1 VTDEHGPADDDQHDE
16 DDHFE
21 EEDVKDAEERVR
33 QPLAE
38 FLSEQVKA
46 VTAKLQP
53 IDMGWMTQHNAR
65 VQEILKPTLQ
75 ALSSL
80 KFYPTVVASPKFV
93 NVQLPVFE
101 FPEIGDFQ
109 AKISDVFKDLDL
121 QGFQQRMRSGCP
133 PNWQDLEDDV
143 DLWDLI
149 EITEDG
155 LPTAWVPR
163 EEVLKELLAASDD
176 ATRRQVFCDRRDEIL
191 EDCRTALKEVTS
203 AELTEYVDM
212 LNEALT
218 VAEASH
224 LAAAQAFAASIFDTV
239 IRREIKPQKL
249 NGYYGKVKQEIQDR
263 HENANMSELRW
274 GVVFI
279 PAVAVLERF
288 DAPKGDPVPEK
299 FNRHA
304 SAHAVGK
311 VQYTETNTVIA
322 LALSTSMVREA
333 HEQTVAA
340 GPPSPSGPT
349 TP

>member
-1 VTDEHGPADDDQHDE
+1 
-16 DDHFE
+16 
-21 EEDVKDAEERVR
+21 
-33 QPLAE
+33 
-38 FLSEQVKA
+38 
-46 VTAKLQP
+46 
-53 IDMGWMTQHNAR
+53 
-65 VQEILKPTLQ
+65 
-75 ALSSL
+75 
-80 KFYPTVVASPKFV
+80 
-93 NVQLPVFE
+93 
-101 FPEIGDFQ
+101 
-109 AKISDVFKDLDL
+109 
-121 QGFQQRMRSGCP
+121 MRAGCP

-149 EITEDG
+149 EIAEDG

-163 EEVLKELLAASDD
+163 KEVLKDLLAAADD
-176 ATRRQVFCDRRDEIL
+176 TARRQVFCDRRDEIL

-203 AELTEYVDM
+203 AELAEYVDM
-212 LNEALT
+212 LDEALT
-218 VAEASH
+218 VAEAGH

-249 NGYYGKVKQEIQDR
+249 NGYYGKVKEEIQAR

-279 PAVAVLERF
+279 PAVDVLEKF

-322 LALSTSMVREA
+322 LARSTSMVREA
-333 HEQTVAA
+333 HEQIVEAPPPAA
-340 GPPSPSGPT
+340 GGT